1 VQPLEKN
8 RSQKNKQGKSR
19 KISKHGKIKKMKRIA
34 TMIVT
39 DMKSTT
45 IYQNYE
51 EQQYV
56 LQPGFCLWAIFV
68 FLACRRPKNSQ
79 NGQKA

>member
-8 RSQKNKQGKSR
+8 RSQKNKQGKSII
-19 KISKHGKIKKMKRIA
+19 ISKQGKIMKMKRIA

-45 IYQNYE
+45 ISKLRITTICAAARFLPQ
-51 EQQYV
+51 
-56 LQPGFCLWAIFV
+56 GHFFV
-68 FLACRRPKNSQ
+68 FFGL
-79 NGQKA
+79 